1 MCMFFL
7 SFIPI
12 RTVNRFVRQSIPL
25 APSIYWYQFDTIN
38 ISCFNSILC
47 ENGRFCAKT
56 GDFVWKIARILWIL
70 LGGMMREQNRK
81 DLSNFNWILNE
92 LLAEHHAETP
102 IKTK

>member
-1 MCMFFL
+1 M
-7 SFIPI
+7 
-12 RTVNRFVRQSIPL
+12 
-25 APSIYWYQFDTIN
+25 
-38 ISCFNSILC
+38 
-47 ENGRFCAKT
+47 
-56 GDFVWKIARILWIL
+56 ARILWIL